1 MFGVEDLQVRELMKT
16 VMWWLNGANF
26 HMQGGFTQDFGLGRG
41 KRTEWVW
48 LLLSECIMYV
58 GIAEFHGVLVN
69 LVSLMLSPFFR
80 ILSGLF
86 DQCTYINKG
95 RDISPIM
102 CNLNQ

>member
-1 MFGVEDLQVRELMKT
+1 MFGVEDLQVR
-16 VMWWLNGANF
+16 ANENCDVVAEWSKF
-26 HMQGGFTQDFGLGRG
+26 PHAGRILGLGRG
-41 KRTEWVW
+41 IRTEWVW
-48 LLLSECIMYV
+48 LLLSECIMYI